1 MCIQQQHLEIR
12 CKYFQTSNE
21 NNIYHSKH
29 FPLKEFVNNAF
40 NDSYPDSVNQ
50 DSAVIIWKRIPFVAR
65 IFTMY
70 FEL

>member
-12 CKYFQTSNE
+12 YKYFQTSNE

-40 NDSYPDSVNQ
+40 ND
-50 DSAVIIWKRIPFVAR
+50 
-65 IFTMY
+65 
-70 FEL
+70 